1 LHHEEVGYPN
11 APNQV
16 VVDMEVEVSLV
27 GDGNYSKVV
36 LVNIPLKGKGGK
48 RYMDLVLGLVRGVKE
63 EEEEEEE
70 EEERGNNLKRK

>member
-1 LHHEEVGYPN
+1 MGYPS

-36 LVNIPLKGKGGK
+36 LVNIPLKAKGGK
-48 RYMDLVLGLVRGVKE
+48 RYMDLVLGLVRGVKK
-63 EEEEEEE
+63 EE
-70 EEERGNNLKRK
+70 EEERGDNLKRN